1 METAGKSAP
10 TGCFKCGLPGH
21 WSRDC
26 PADPIQSSGPNPRSA
41 LPPPPSS
48 IPNPAGGAA
57 AAARAT
63 GFDGKPAAKPKK
75 VPAKRPKLTPELLL
89 SDDGLGYVLR
99 HFPRNFKYRGRG
111 HEVSDLGNLIG
122 MYREWHSH
130 LIPYYSFDQFVHKVE
145 QVAATNQVK
154 RCIRELRERVAS
166 GGDPT
171 KLHEPPPP
179 EKDGVNNDQ
188 GLSTPFEPMD
198 TEEPR
203 QDVRELSN
211 NTNADDLPQDLLHEI
226 YEKATEDPPWSSQR
240 HDVLGSVNES
250 QNQVSNTVTS
260 KSTKSQI
267 SDEQKT
273 RMELNRLKALEK
285 AAARSR
291 SQQGS

>member
-1 METAGKSAP
+1 METARKSVP
-10 TGCFKCGLPGH
+10 TGCYKCGLPGH

-26 PADPIQSSGPNPRSA
+26 TYDPTQNPNPNPNPRSI
-41 LPPPPSS
+41 LPSSSSSS
-48 IPNPAGGAA
+48 IPHSGGAVTGA
-57 AAARAT
+57 A
-63 GFDGKPAAKPKK
+63 GSDDKPAKPKK
-75 VPAKRPKLTPELLL
+75 VPVKRPKLTPELLL

-145 QVAATNQVK
+145 QVAASNQVK
-154 RCIRELRERVAS
+154 KCIRELRERVAS

-179 EKDGVNNDQ
+179 EEDGVNDDQ
-188 GLSTPFEPMD
+188 GLSTPFDFMD

-203 QDVRELSN
+203 QNERESSN
-211 NTNADDLPQDLLHEI
+211 NANADDLPEDILHEI
-226 YEKATEDPPWSSQR
+226 YEKATEDPPQSSQGN
-240 HDVLGSVNES
+240 DVLDSVNEL
-250 QNQVSNTVTS
+250 QNKFSKTVAS
-260 KSTKSQI
+260 KSTSQI
-267 SDEQKT
+267 SDEQKA

-285 AAARSR
+285 AAARSHL
-291 SQQGS
+291 QQGS

>member
-1 METAGKSAP
+1 MAAAGKSAP
-10 TGCFKCGLPGH
+10 TGCYKCGLPGH

-26 PADPIQSSGPNPRSA
+26 TADPVQSSNPNPR
-41 LPPPPSS
+41 PPLPPSS
-48 IPNPAGGAA
+48 SIPRSGGAA
-57 AAARAT
+57 AARAA
-63 GFDGKPAAKPKK
+63 GSEDKPAKPKK

-111 HEVSDLGNLIG
+111 NEVSDLGNLIG
-122 MYREWHSH
+122 MYRDWHSH

-179 EKDGVNNDQ
+179 KEDGVNDDQ
-188 GLSTPFEPMD
+188 GLSTPFEFMD
-198 TEEPR
+198 AEEPT
-203 QDVRELSN
+203 QNERESLN
-211 NTNADDLPQDLLHEI
+211 NANANDLPEDILDEI
-226 YEKATEDPPWSSQR
+226 YEKAIEDPPPTSQG
-240 HDVLGSVNES
+240 HDVLDSANES
-250 QNQVSNTVTS
+250 QKQDSNTVTS
-260 KSTKSQI
+260 NSTNSQI
-267 SDEQKT
+267 SDEQKA

-285 AAARSR
+285 AAARSH